1 MRTLAATDATASRIA
16 WIAWKTFVIAERIVA
31 TLAFTAVSVIVGRTG
46 ATAEKIAATGAKTAA
61 IDGIENRH
69 SKLVI
74 KRSVIG
80 ESLTIG
86 ALRLAIYR
94 VIHQ

>member
-1 MRTLAATDATASRIA
+1 
-16 WIAWKTFVIAERIVA
+16 VIAERIVA
-31 TLAFTAVSVIVGRTG
+31 TLALTAAFVIVGRIG
-46 ATAEKIAATGAKTAA
+46 ATAGKIAATGAKTAA
-61 IDGIENRH
+61 IDGTENRH

-80 ESLTIG
+80 KSLTIG
-86 ALRLAIYR
+86 ALRLAIHR